1 MIWGDIQ
8 YIFLKFGSHIRVF
21 SHLSCESAFFQLYI
35 YYNII
40 YSILQYYVLWW
51 SEGSIKC
58 VRICLWKPKLQPTGI
73 QKERLNSTI
82 IEKTQRGKKG
92 TRKQTKRTHQQIQK
106 LNEKHNL
113 RKRGTITVV
122 TGCFLQKKEQ
132 NRTKQ
137 ETNQNTNT
145 SNTHLKENSESK
157 TKDAPFLFWLRFL
170 FPCLRFLSHDQFWY
184 VVSCFDLVVIHCYS
198 IFSGYSYE

>member
-1 MIWGDIQ
+1 MCKNL
-8 YIFLKFGSHIRVF
+8 FMK
-21 SHLSCESAFFQLYI
+21 A
-35 YYNII
+35 
-40 YSILQYYVLWW
+40 
-51 SEGSIKC
+51 KA
-58 VRICLWKPKLQPTGI
+58 PTDWNP
-73 QKERLNSTI
+73 KERLNNTI

-106 LNEKHNL
+106 LNEKHNE
-113 RKRGTITVV
+113 
-122 TGCFLQKKEQ
+122 KKGDNHSGYWMFPPEKKQ

-184 VVSCFDLVVIHCYS
+184 VVSWFDLVVIHCYS